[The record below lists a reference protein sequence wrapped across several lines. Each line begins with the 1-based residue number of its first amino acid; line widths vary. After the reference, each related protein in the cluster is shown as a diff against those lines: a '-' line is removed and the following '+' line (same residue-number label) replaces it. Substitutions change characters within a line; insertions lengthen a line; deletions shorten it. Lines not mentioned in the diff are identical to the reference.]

1 MRQRP
6 TLRHTPMRGEIGP
19 AVRVDK
25 APRTAKLSLMEVHL
39 HPETESRLQ
48 ELAQKTGRTPAA
60 LIEDATVLY
69 LKELGELRIAQYN
82 ALTTRITYYVT
93 LQYATW
99 GAAAALS
106 GYLATLWSA
115 PTNRQNLE
123 WITLVCLLAVSWA
136 VLHINYEMF
145 VIVLYLKEE
154 LLKSLATDFEGW
166 IRKLGRVEDLHRTQ
180 AANIIFTIGLAVLL
194 WLLYRD
200 LKPRDWVTWWLA
212 VSVSLALI
220 VGVKLWRIWA
230 LNKRLKK

>member
-1 MRQRP
+1 
-6 TLRHTPMRGEIGP
+6 L
-19 AVRVDK
+19 VLRVDK
-25 APRTAKLSLMEVHL
+25 PPRTAKLSLMEVNL

-48 ELAQKTGRTPAA
+48 ELAQKTGRTAAA
-60 LIEDATVLY
+60 LIADATALY

-115 PTNRQNLE
+115 PTNHQNFDPTNRQNLE
-123 WITLVCLLAVSWA
+123 WITLVCLLTVIWA

-154 LLKSLATDFEGW
+154 LLKNLATDFEGW
-166 IRKLGRVEDLHRTQ
+166 IRKLGWVEDLHRIH
-180 AANIIFTIGLAVLL
+180 AATIIFAIGLAVLV
-194 WLLYRD
+194 WLLCQD
-200 LKPRDWVTWWLA
+200 LRPCDWVTWWLA

-220 VGVKLWRIWA
+220 VGVKLWRIGA